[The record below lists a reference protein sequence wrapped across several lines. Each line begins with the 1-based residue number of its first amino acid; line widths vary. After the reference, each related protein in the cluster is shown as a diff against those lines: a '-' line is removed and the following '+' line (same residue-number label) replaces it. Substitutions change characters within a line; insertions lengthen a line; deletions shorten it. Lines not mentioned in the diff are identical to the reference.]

1 VAAAVAGA
9 LLVGAIATAAR
20 PQRLGVGSIVRS
32 PGPGGPEACEVKTEP
47 GTEITLFRAPDGTC
61 IPELLIAYQCSGA
74 APVIEATI
82 GGRHRRFLGGGF
94 AVRVSTLPSGARL
107 AGSAAG
113 TSVFTVDLDDP
124 WLFVRSHG
132 TLSRWLPL
140 PKDAGG
146 PQPPRA
152 FIVGDSI
159 MLGAEAAVQAA
170 LPDWLLQFDDAVGR
184 GSISGVALAAEQ
196 AGLRVDA
203 VVVELGTN
211 DEDPVAFRENLRQ
224 TLDSL
229 RDVPLVVW
237 QTAHGPLDTIPE
249 VNAAILEELGR
260 YPNTAIA
267 DWDAVAT
274 DDELSSDGI
283 HPLPGSTGAI
293 AELLAPF
300 LKGWREAATGGRTST
315 CARDIAP

>member
-1 VAAAVAGA
+1 
-9 LLVGAIATAAR
+9 
-20 PQRLGVGSIVRS
+20 VGSLIRS
-32 PGPGGPEACEVKTEP
+32 PDPGGPEACEVKTEP

-82 GGRHRRFLGGGF
+82 GGRHRRFLGGRF
-94 AVRVSTLPSGARL
+94 AVQVHALPSGARL

-113 TSVFTVDLDDP
+113 MSVFTVDLETP
-124 WLFVRSHG
+124 WLFVRSG
-132 TLSRWLPL
+132 STLSRWLPL
-140 PKDAGG
+140 PKDVGR
-146 PQPPRA
+146 QEPPRA
-152 FIVGDSI
+152 FLVGDSI
-159 MLGAEAAVQAA
+159 LLGAEAAVEAA

-184 GSISGVALAAEQ
+184 GSISGVALATEQ
-196 AGLRVDA
+196 AGLHADA

-224 TLDSL
+224 TLDVL

-237 QTAHGPLDTIPE
+237 QTAHGPLDTIPG
-249 VNAAILEELGR
+249 VNAAIRDELGR

-267 DWDAVAT
+267 DWDAVAA

-300 LKGWREAATGGRTST
+300 LRQWHEAASGPGTST
-315 CARDIAP
+315 CGRDIAP